1 MPQRSNQHTDTGPA
15 PARQGLAPI
24 RIRAAS
30 EADWDRIAELTVA
43 AYVDGGFLTA
53 GDSYV
58 AHLSDVATR
67 ARGSQLLVA
76 EVSTADG
83 PAVAASVAVTD
94 AGGPMAEVSLPGEME
109 FRMLAVA
116 PEHQGRGIARA
127 MLRHIIDL
135 AESRPEIQA
144 LTLCS
149 LTSMTAAH
157 ALYRSEGFHAMPER
171 DFYLPEKSARFP
183 FFLRSTVQD
192 PA

>member
-1 MPQRSNQHTDTGPA
+1 M
-15 PARQGLAPI
+15 
-24 RIRAAS
+24 RIRTATV
-30 EADWDRIAELTVA
+30 ADWDRIAELTVA
-43 AYVDGGFLTA
+43 AYVEGGFLTA

-58 AHLSDVATR
+58 TNLSDVEAR

-76 EVSTADG
+76 EVETAEG

-94 AGGPMAEVSLPGEME
+94 AGGPMAEVARAGEME

-116 PEHQGRGIARA
+116 PEHQGRGISRA
-127 MLRHIIDL
+127 MVRHIIGQ

-149 LTSMTAAH
+149 LTTMTTAH
-157 ALYRSEGFHAMPER
+157 ALYRSEGFRPIPER

-183 FFLRSTVQD
+183 FFLREV
-192 PA
+192 